1 MGSRR
6 GNPITQLPNNANE
19 PDNANDTSNDD
30 DASKASAAMLQNG
43 VQLQNSNVSKNVD
56 LVPCQII
63 GFIDQG
69 EDGLK
74 AIIHSCYPQSRK
86 LSVLTNWWRLEF
98 EDESEEDI
106 EMIFRSNNNADD
118 AADDDDLEPPYYKL
132 PESGTETEP
141 LIRVVS
147 VDTLEKHCL
156 MIPIQRNSQFLVEVI
171 DFEKWS
177 SRFLDE

>member
-1 MGSRR
+1 MVHGFTEYHRNDVIFR
-6 GNPITQLPNNANE
+6 AHPKYRNNKAWYDYAMVAWEAEEETQLPNNANE

-30 DASKASAAMLQNG
+30 DASKASAAVLQNG

-86 LSVLTNWWRLEF
+86 LSVLMNWWRLEF

-106 EMIFRSNNNADD
+106 EMIF
-118 AADDDDLEPPYYKL
+118 
-132 PESGTETEP
+132 
-141 LIRVVS
+141 
-147 VDTLEKHCL
+147 
-156 MIPIQRNSQFLVEVI
+156 
-171 DFEKWS
+171 
-177 SRFLDE
+177 